1 VQVGSGAG
9 PSRVA
14 SLNSDA
20 ASSQAG
26 TLKVNTTTSDFER
39 LQYVPSDEDTF
50 IRTVKFATV
59 GGISVRMET
68 WLFDDMTG
76 RSVIFLSKDVREMS
90 KSEIVRMLQDAG
102 VDVVGTVTFSRRE
115 TFCCVSFDFHD

>member
-1 VQVGSGAG
+1 M
-9 PSRVA
+9 
-14 SLNSDA
+14 
-20 ASSQAG
+20 
-26 TLKVNTTTSDFER
+26 TTTHSDYER
-39 LQYVPSDEDTF
+39 LQHVPSDEDTI

-76 RSVIFLSKDVREMS
+76 RSIIFLSDDVATLTDA
-90 KSEIVRMLQDAG
+90 EIVNLLQDAG